1 MARRGVGPVLVVT
14 DGRTQRQSFREDRWM
29 GEGRG
34 EAGVGVAQWLEAEA
48 VMRLEM
54 GSELRR
60 GEERKKG
67 EAALGDKGSKA

>member
-1 MARRGVGPVLVVT
+1 
-14 DGRTQRQSFREDRWM
+14 M

-34 EAGVGVAQWLEAEA
+34 EAGGGAQWLEAEA

-67 EAALGDKGSKA
+67 EDALGDKGSKA